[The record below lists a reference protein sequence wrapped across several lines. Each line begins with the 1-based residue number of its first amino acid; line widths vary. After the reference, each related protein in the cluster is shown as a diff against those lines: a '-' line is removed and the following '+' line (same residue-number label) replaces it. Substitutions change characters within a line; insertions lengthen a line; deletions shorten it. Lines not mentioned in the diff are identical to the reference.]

1 MQYENRGIS
10 VDYTI
15 RVTIN
20 DGFSNHERDYK
31 TNGQISVQEI
41 ERLIGKYIDKHAPAS
56 APNENRATKEYPNL
70 VVQLVERIEALEKWR
85 DSMEMEQDD
94 NI

>member
-1 MQYENRGIS
+1 M
-10 VDYTI
+10 DFTI

-20 DGFSNHERDYK
+20 DGFSNRESDYK
-31 TNGQISVQEI
+31 TNGQITVQEI

-56 APNENRATKEYPNL
+56 TPNENKAAKEYPNL
-70 VVQLVERIEALEKWR
+70 VVPLVERVEALEKWR